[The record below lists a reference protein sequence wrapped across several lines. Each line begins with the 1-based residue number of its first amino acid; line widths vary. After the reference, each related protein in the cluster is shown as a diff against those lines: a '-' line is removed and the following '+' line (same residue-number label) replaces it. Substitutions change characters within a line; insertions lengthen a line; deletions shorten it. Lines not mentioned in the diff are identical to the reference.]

1 MQPAKGFA
9 SHGESWSL
17 ALALRLAAYDLLT
30 ADGTE
35 PILLL
40 DDVFAELD
48 RYRREALAAVAAKA
62 EQTLITAA
70 VGEDLPAEL
79 HVAATHTVSTV
90 GEASHRISLLDGILT
105 DDPTLNEPTLNVPSD
120 VAPSAYM
127 PGSVE
132 SGGVEQENVAPISAD
147 QPEDGDRQ

>member
-90 GEASHRISLLDGILT
+90 GEASHRIS
-105 DDPTLNEPTLNVPSD
+105 PPRRHPHRRPH
-120 VAPSAYM
+120 A
-127 PGSVE
+127 
-132 SGGVEQENVAPISAD
+132 Q
-147 QPEDGDRQ
+147 

>member
-1 MQPAKGFA
+1 M
-9 SHGESWSL
+9 
-17 ALALRLAAYDLLT
+17 T

-79 HVAATHTVSTV
+79 NVAATHSVSTV
-90 GEASHRISLLDGILT
+90 GEASHRISILDGIIT
-105 DDPTLNEPTLNVPSD
+105 DDPTLNEPGLLGASSGEPQLATLAHKD
-120 VAPSAYM
+120 TA
-127 PGSVE
+127 
-132 SGGVEQENVAPISAD
+132 QEEEL
-147 QPEDGDRQ
+147 EDGDGA